1 MHGFPPSFGDEEGEP
16 GLFLSCGGPSLFL
29 SSANGDVG
37 ELLSCLKGDKDL
49 SGLRREDGISL
60 ETPQW
65 KWASAHI
72 EGRISWF
79 FSSCHGVSLELRWRP
94 QGPARGA

>member
-1 MHGFPPSFGDEEGEP
+1 MHGFPPSFGDEEGEA

-60 ETPQW
+60 ETL
-65 KWASAHI
+65 KRKRASGCV
-72 EGRISWF
+72 EGRISWL
-79 FSSCHGVSLELRWRP
+79 FSSIGGVPLEVRW
-94 QGPARGA
+94 GP